1 MTDISQSYNIDTTQA
16 IAALAA
22 LDKSINRLNRSIG
35 NLDGTTKSVQS
46 LTVSWQTLGRVVA
59 TQAIVRGVTQ
69 VTQAFREAADTASQ
83 FQIAVARIQGIADV
97 DNVGGLVTSLEQIAV
112 SAGRNINEVGRA
124 ALDAFQND
132 LGTTAETTELLTKT
146 VRDLAVAT
154 ESDFGDAVNT
164 ISPLIKAYNLDAE
177 AAAKSSAILFQ
188 TVDSGVVQLD
198 QLEGKLGTVA
208 KLAADLEVPVEE
220 LFAAIATG
228 TLAGNDTSTSLTQ
241 LRNVLIKLIKPTEEM
256 RVAFN
261 KLGVQT
267 FKELQATGLNLR
279 ESIQA
284 IFDALDQDPERFAK
298 AFNTIRAT
306 LGATNIRL
314 QEGSNNAAV
323 FDRILK
329 DMEGSV
335 DGLANALDLIEAT
348 DAFKD
353 QQNAARYAVILN
365 ELGNSILQV
374 KVFFGDLAL
383 AFINDTPKIT
393 TVLLG
398 ATGAAT
404 AFGLAMAGVPFAA
417 LAIVPAAAAATSAFA
432 TLWAIDGIE
441 AYRDSLGKIR
451 NDLNAIGGAA
461 AALEV
466 VRADEVQKAKDL
478 DASLNDV
485 GRAINV
491 VVANSDRAVSDLTA
505 RLRDETQSLG
515 DFALQATESFADG
528 RVRLISDIENTINQF
543 DRTIA
548 RNLTDVNEA
557 RRELEDFDF
566 QRGLKGLSETQR
578 LLALQQRA
586 YDKIREARQAAA
598 NVSLSDESRQEAE
611 AANRVADAAVR
622 SFSASAERL
631 GNQRA
636 ILVATSLER
645 GVLET
650 NLQIVNRQKQALE
663 GTNVNELRKG
673 LVSVT
678 NLNAE
683 QLKQVEEIRKLYS
696 TTDADGAQKS
706 VTALSS
712 DIKEARERTKEL
724 ASSFEDLLGKD
735 IIETLGFADSV
746 ERANQALLDGLSE
759 VDIDLTGSIDRFQAE
774 LQSRTFRVNVE
785 LQALIG
791 DSVSG
796 SPELQAALDR
806 GVAAG
811 GGDLLE
817 TTKGIREEF
826 QAIIKDQG
834 ALQAAVRESQ
844 SEARLALAT
853 IVQAGKQLDEQ
864 SAFDIFQRFTQGSA
878 DFDFIRPFVDDFKD
892 LSVQITQLDQQGL
905 VNIRSEVGALAAEI
919 RDSFKEGDFGEE
931 RFQQLQS
938 GYVAALDLID
948 ARLKGL
954 GAQEL
959 LSDPLVEGAQRAL
972 EAAQQLEQTDIT
984 PTVNED
990 TVRRLRDF
998 LERAGANASTTSTNV
1013 RDIGTSASNSNSSVN
1028 SLSSTTGGL
1037 SGRANAAAQAFRNME
1052 QAARAA
1058 AAAAASA
1065 SNSSPGGQ
1073 FARNGGQITYRA
1085 GGGGTRGQDTVPA
1098 MLSPGEFVVN
1108 AQQSKNFFSQLQAI
1122 NAGAGSGGTGGGS
1135 TTINIGDVNVTTPSG
1150 VPNDVA
1156 RDVGQSIKRELRR
1169 RTFKL

>member
-22 LDKSINRLNRSIG
+22 LDKSINRLNRSLG

-69 VTQAFREAADTASQ
+69 VTQAFREAAQTASE
-83 FQIAVARIQGIADV
+83 FQISVARIQGIADV
-97 DNVGGLVTSLEQIAV
+97 DNVDGLVTSLEQIGV

-132 LGTTAETTELLTKT
+132 LGTTAETTVLLAKT

-154 ESDFGDAVNT
+154 ESDFGAAVNT

-188 TVDSGVVQLD
+188 TVDSGVVVLEQLD
-198 QLEGKLGTVA
+198 GKLGTVA

-261 KLGVQT
+261 ELGVET

-284 IFDALDQDPERFAK
+284 IFDALGQDPERFAK

-314 QEGSNNAAV
+314 EEGANNAAV

-335 DGLANALDLIEAT
+335 DGLANALDLIEST
-348 DAFKD
+348 DSFKD
-353 QQNAARYAVILN
+353 QQNAARYSVILN
-365 ELGNSILQV
+365 ELGNSLLQT
-374 KVFFGDLAL
+374 KVLFGDLAL
-383 AFINDTPKIT
+383 TVFNDATKIT
-393 TVLLG
+393 STLSLLAG
-398 ATGAAT
+398 SAT
-404 AFGLAMAGVPFAA
+404 AFGLAMAGVPLAGAAVIPFA
-417 LAIVPAAAAATSAFA
+417 VAATSALA
-432 TLWAIDGIE
+432 TLWVLDGIE
-441 AYRDSLGKIR
+441 AYRDSLGELR
-451 NDLNAIGGAA
+451 NDLNAIGGAT
-461 AALEV
+461 AALEF
-466 VRADEVQKAKDL
+466 VRDDEIQKAKDL
-478 DASLNDV
+478 QASLNDV
-485 GRAINV
+485 SRAINV
-491 VVANSDRAVSDLTA
+491 VVGNNDRAVSNLTA
-505 RLRDETQSLG
+505 RLRDETQNLG
-515 DFALQATESFADG
+515 DFALQAAESFADG
-528 RVRLISDIENTINQF
+528 RVRLISEVGDVINQF

-557 RRELEDFDF
+557 RQELEDFDF

-598 NVSLSDESRQEAE
+598 NVKLSDKSREEAE
-611 AANRVADAAVR
+611 VANEAADAAVR
-622 SFSASAERL
+622 AFSASADRL
-631 GNQRA
+631 GNQQA

-650 NLQIVNRQKQALE
+650 NLEIAQRQKQALE
-663 GTNVNELRKG
+663 ETNVNQLRKG
-673 LVSVT
+673 LVEIT
-678 NLNAE
+678 KLNAE
-683 QLKQVEEIRKLYS
+683 QQNQIEEIRQLYS
-696 TTDADGAQKS
+696 LTTADGAEKS
-706 VTALSS
+706 VTRLK
-712 DIKEARERTKEL
+712 DDVIEARRRTEDL
-724 ASSFEDLLGKD
+724 TRSFEDFAGKD
-735 IIETLGFADSV
+735 IV
-746 ERANQALLDGLSE
+746 ERLGLTDSIEQANRALVDGLSQLD
-759 VDIDLTGSIDRFQAE
+759 VDFTESIDKFEAE
-774 LQSRTFRVNVE
+774 LESRTFRVNVE

-806 GVAAG
+806 GVDAG

-864 SAFDIFQRFTQGSA
+864 SFFDIFKRFNKGSA

-892 LSVQITQLDQQGL
+892 LSVRITQLDQQGL
-905 VNIRSEVGALAAEI
+905 VNIRSEVGLLASEI

-959 LSDPLVEGAQRAL
+959 LSDPLVEGAQKAL
-972 EAAQQLEQTDIT
+972 DAAQQLEQTDIT
-984 PTVNED
+984 PTVDED

-998 LERAGANASTTSTNV
+998 LKRAGENASTTSTNV
-1013 RDIGTSASNSNSSVN
+1013 RDIRTSASNSTTAVD

-1058 AAAAASA
+1058 AVAASSA
-1065 SNSSPGGQ
+1065 SNSGQ